1 MTRQEFITL
10 TQGVQPD
17 LRRWLLALCCGNA
30 SRADDLAQETL
41 ISAYLSIDRLR
52 SDESFRQWVM
62 SIAYRQF
69 ISSSR
74 RIKDTEPIEN
84 AASVAADNA
93 APCRYD
99 HLYAALA
106 TLSPKERSA
115 LLLYYIQ
122 GYSISEIAQITSSSD
137 SAVKQLLS
145 RGRQHLKTRLDHD

>member
-62 SIAYRQF
+62 SIAA
-69 ISSSR
+69 
-74 RIKDTEPIEN
+74 DT
-84 AASVAADNA
+84 
-93 APCRYD
+93 
-99 HLYAALA
+99 
-106 TLSPKERSA
+106 
-115 LLLYYIQ
+115 
-122 GYSISEIAQITSSSD
+122 
-137 SAVKQLLS
+137 AVKQLLS

>member
-10 TQGVQPD
+10 AQGVQPD

-41 ISAYLSIDRLR
+41 ISAYLSISRLR
-52 SDESFRQWVM
+52 SDESFRAWVM

-74 RIKDTEPIEN
+74 RIRETEPIEC
-84 AASVAADNA
+84 ASSVATDSDI
-93 APCRYD
+93 PCRYD

-115 LLLYYIQ
+115 LLLFYIQ
-122 GYSISEIAQITSSSD
+122 GYSISEISQITSSSD

-145 RGRQHLKTRLDHD
+145 RGRQHLKIQLSND